1 MSPGPAPKLRPDY
14 ISALRETVRT
24 ADYPSL
30 MSMELTD
37 IDMDQ
42 CEIRIDIAQKHFQ
55 PFGIVHGGVI
65 ATIVDT
71 ATFWAGF
78 ARIDE
83 NDGLVNVDL
92 KLNYL
97 RPVTKG
103 PLVARG
109 RCIKAGRQLSYTEAN
124 VFVGDELVAHGTST
138 LMVLTG
144 FPLAVGVPKF
154 CTTSASSG

>member
-1 MSPGPAPKLRPDY
+1 MSEPTLRPDY
-14 ISALRETVRT
+14 VAALRETVRT

-30 MSMELTD
+30 MSMELTAID
-37 IDMDQ
+37 IDR
-42 CEIRIDIAQKHFQ
+42 CEITIDVAQKHFQ

-78 ARIDE
+78 GRVGE
-83 NDGLVNVDL
+83 SDGLVNVDL

-103 PLVARG
+103 PMIAKG
-109 RCIKAGRQLSYTEAN
+109 RCIKAGRQLSYTEAS

-138 LMVLTG
+138 LMILAG
-144 FPLAVGVPKF
+144 FPLDVGVPKF
-154 CTTSASSG
+154 RTDAAD